1 MRLVDAAACG
11 FTDIDTFRHAF
22 QRQVGSRLRNI
33 GAATNWRR
41 PCDFVAFAAK
51 GRSHGSIKILLG
63 AKPGIGWY
71 SISRIG

>member
-22 QRQVGSRLRNI
+22 QRQVGSRRPSI
-33 GAATNWRR
+33 GAATNWQR
-41 PCDFVAFAAK
+41 PRDFFAFAVK
-51 GRSHGSIKILLG
+51 GRRHGSIKILLD
-63 AKPGIGWY
+63 AKPGSGWY